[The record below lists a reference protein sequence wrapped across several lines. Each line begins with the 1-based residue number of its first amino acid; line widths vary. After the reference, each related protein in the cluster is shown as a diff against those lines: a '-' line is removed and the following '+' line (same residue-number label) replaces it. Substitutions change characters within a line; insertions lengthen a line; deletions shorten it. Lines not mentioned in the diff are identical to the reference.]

1 MEGRTVTATSD
12 IQQPALEAPLSEAV
26 PRRGARIWRRLLLAF
41 LVGLVLSLAAAT
53 AALVAWD
60 LGYEGRVLPGI
71 RVGTTDLAGLDR
83 AGATAALEAAYGE
96 YGEGRIVIHTIAGD
110 LPVPYSSFSRRLDV
124 DVLVDRALQAG
135 RSGSV
140 TDRAIGQV
148 RLALEGATL
157 TPTVSFDER
166 ALRAAIAAALEPL
179 EAPAVNAQIGVD
191 ETGVRILHSRP
202 GRAFDIPA
210 VQASVLAVIGSID
223 APPELPVEAPMI
235 AIAPDRSDEDVLH
248 AQKTATWLGKAVW
261 VKGAGGRWKIPA
273 AKVRGWITIEVAA
286 DGSLQPV
293 IDEAAIPKSLNKAK
307 KDIARK
313 PVSAQY
319 LRSKSGT
326 IVGVAAGRD
335 GRKLDIDATAA
346 AVVAELERRA
356 AGQAAAP
363 VKPVVVKRVPELT
376 TAEAT
381 KKAPLMTRLGSWQ
394 TYFPIGERNF
404 NGANIW
410 LPAQIIDGTVLK
422 PGQRFEW
429 WGALGPVTTARG
441 FGLGGFIAGDHTD
454 PTGAMGGG
462 MCSASTTL
470 FNAALRS
477 GLTIGARDNH
487 RYYIERY
494 PLGLDATVSSAQ
506 TMSFTNDMKTP
517 ILIRGFKIRGGG
529 SQGFVRFEIWGV
541 DDGRTVSI
549 SKPSVRNVRQATTN
563 TVYVNT
569 LRPGEREQTEYPA
582 NGMDVTVS
590 RVVRDR
596 NGKVIHRDSYFSPY
610 QLWNGRIEVGR

>member
-1 MEGRTVTATSD
+1 MTATSD
-12 IQQPALEAPLSEAV
+12 IQQPALEAPVSDAV
-26 PRRGARIWRRLLLAF
+26 PRNGARIWRRLLIAF
-41 LVGLVLSLAAAT
+41 IVGLVLSLAGAAT
-53 AALVAWD
+53 ALLAWD
-60 LGYEGRVLPGI
+60 VGYEGRVLPGV
-71 RVGTTDLAGLDR
+71 RVGSTDLSGLDR
-83 AGATAALEAAYGE
+83 ASAGAALEQAYAE
-96 YGEGRIVIHTIAGD
+96 YGQGKVVIHTIAGD
-110 LPVPYSSFSRRLDV
+110 LAVPYSAFSRRLDV
-124 DVLVDRALQAG
+124 DALVDRAL
-135 RSGSV
+135 RSGRDGSIA
-140 TDRAIGQV
+140 DRAVGQI
-148 RLALEGATL
+148 RLAMEGTAL
-157 TPTVSFDER
+157 TPTVTFDEA

-179 EAPAVNAQIGVD
+179 EAPAVDAQIGLD
-191 ETGVRILHSRP
+191 SRGVRIFHSRP
-202 GRAFDIPA
+202 GRTFDIPA
-210 VQASVLAVIGSID
+210 VQASVLATIGSIG
-223 APPELPVEAPMI
+223 APPELPVDAPMI
-235 AIAPDRSDEDVLH
+235 AIEPNRSDDDVDQ
-248 AQKTATWLGKAVW
+248 ARKAVTWLGKSIW
-261 VKGAGGRWKIPA
+261 VKGAGGRWKISA
-273 AKVRGWITIEVAA
+273 AKVRSWISIEVSA

-293 IDEAAIPKSLNKAK
+293 IDEAAIPKSLKKAK

-335 GRKLDIDATAA
+335 GRKLDVDATAA
-346 AVVAELERRA
+346 AIVAELERRA
-356 AGQAAAP
+356 VGQAAAA
-363 VKPVVVKRVPELT
+363 VKPVVVKRAPELT

-381 KKAPLMTRLGSWQ
+381 RKAPLMTRLGSWQ
-394 TYFPIGERNF
+394 TYFPIGERNYF
-404 NGANIW
+404 GANIW
-410 LPAQIIDGTVLK
+410 LPAQIIDGTVLR

-429 WGALGPVTTARG
+429 WSALGPVTTARG
-441 FGLGGFIAGDHTD
+441 FGLGGYIAGDHTD

-470 FNAALRS
+470 FNAALRA

-506 TMSFTNDMKTP
+506 TLSFTNDMKTP
-517 ILIRGFKIRGGG
+517 VLIRGVKLRGGG
-529 SQGFVRFEIWGV
+529 SQGFVRFEIWGI

-549 SKPSVRNVRQATTN
+549 SKPSLRNVRQATTN

-590 RVVRDR
+590 RVVRDA
-596 NGKVIHRDSYFSPY
+596 NGTVLHRDSYFSPY

>member
-12 IQQPALEAPLSEAV
+12 IQRPALEAPVSEAV
-26 PRRGARIWRRLLLAF
+26 PRKGARVWPRLLIGF
-41 LVGLVLSLAAAT
+41 LVGLVLALSAAA
-53 AALVAWD
+53 AALLAWD

-71 RVGTTDLAGLDR
+71 KVGTTDLSGLDR
-83 AGATAALEAAYGE
+83 AGATAALEGAYGE
-96 YGEGRIVIHTIAGD
+96 YGEGRVVIHTIGGD
-110 LPVPYSSFSRRLDV
+110 LSVPYSAFARRLDV
-124 DVLVDRALQAG
+124 DALVDRALQTG
-135 RSGSV
+135 RNGSI
-140 TDRAIGQV
+140 TDRAVGQV
-148 RLALEGATL
+148 RLAVEGTTL
-157 TPTVSFDER
+157 TPTVSFDKP
-166 ALRAAIAAALEPL
+166 ALRSAIAAALEPL
-179 EAPAVNAQIGVD
+179 EAPAVNALVGID
-191 ETGVRILHSRP
+191 ANGVRILHSRP

-210 VQASVLAVIGSID
+210 VQTGVLAVIGSVD
-223 APPELPVEAPMI
+223 APPELPVDAPMI
-235 AIAPDRSDEDVLH
+235 AIEPDRTDEDVRQV
-248 AQKTATWLGKAVW
+248 QKTATWLGKSVW

-273 AKVRGWITIEVAA
+273 AKVRSWITIEVAA
-286 DGSLQPV
+286 DGSLKPV
-293 IDEAAIPKSLNKAK
+293 IDEAAIPKALKQAK

-313 PVSAQY
+313 PVAAQY

-335 GRKLDIDATAA
+335 GRKLDTDATAA

-356 AGQAAAP
+356 AGQAATS

-381 KKAPLMTRLGSWQ
+381 RKAPLMTRLGSWQ

-429 WGALGPVTTARG
+429 WSALGPVTTARG
-441 FGLGGFIAGDHTD
+441 FGLGGYIAGDHTD

-470 FNAALRS
+470 FNAALRA
-477 GLTIGARDNH
+477 GLSIGARDNH

-506 TMSFTNDMKTP
+506 TLSFTNDMKTP

-529 SQGFVRFEIWGV
+529 SQGFVHFEIWGV

-549 SKPSVRNVRQATTN
+549 SKPSVRNVRQATTS

-569 LRPGEREQTEYPA
+569 LKPGVREQTEYPA

-590 RVVRDR
+590 RVVRNG
-596 NGKVIHRDSYFSPY
+596 NGKVIHRDSYSSPY
-610 QLWNGRIEVGR
+610 QLWNCRIEVGR

>member
-1 MEGRTVTATSD
+1 VTATSE
-12 IQQPALEAPLSEAV
+12 IQQPALEAPVSEAV
-26 PRRGARIWRRLLLAF
+26 PRSRARIWRRLFIAF
-41 LVGLVLSLAAAT
+41 LVGLVVALAGAAA
-53 AALVAWD
+53 ALLAWD
-60 LGYEGRVLPGI
+60 MGYEGRVLPGV
-71 RVGTTDLAGLDR
+71 RVGSTDLSGLDR
-83 AGATAALEAAYGE
+83 AAATSALQQAYGE
-96 YGEGRIVIHTIAGD
+96 YGEGQVVIHTIAGD
-110 LPVPYSSFSRRLDV
+110 AAVPYSAFSRRLDV
-124 DVLVDRALQAG
+124 DALVDRALQTG
-135 RSGSV
+135 RSGSPAE
-140 TDRAIGQV
+140 RALGEV
-148 RLALEGATL
+148 RLALDGTLL
-157 TPTVSFDER
+157 TPTVTFDEP

-179 EAPAVNAQIGVD
+179 EAPAIDAQIGVD
-191 ETGVRILHSRP
+191 SRGVRILHSRP
-202 GRAFDIPA
+202 GRTFDIPA
-210 VQASVLAVIGSID
+210 VQTGVLATIGSID
-223 APPELPVEAPMI
+223 APPELPVDAP
-235 AIAPDRSDEDVLH
+235 AIAVEPNRSDEDVVE
-248 AQKTATWLGKAVW
+248 ARKTITWLGKSVW

-273 AKVRGWITIEVAA
+273 ATVRSWIRIEVAV

-293 IDEAAIPKSLNKAK
+293 IDEAAIPKSLKKAK

-319 LRSKSGT
+319 LRSKAGT

-335 GRKLDIDATAA
+335 GRKLDTKATAA
-346 AVVAELERRA
+346 AIVAELERRA
-356 AGQAAAP
+356 TGQAAAA
-363 VKPVVVKRVPELT
+363 VKPVIVKRSPELT

-381 KKAPLMTRLGSWQ
+381 RKAPLMTRLGSWQ
-394 TYFPIGERNF
+394 TYFPIGERNYF
-404 NGANIW
+404 GANIW

-429 WGALGPVTTARG
+429 WSALGPVTTARG
-441 FGLGGFIAGDHTD
+441 FGLGGYIAGDHTD

-470 FNAALRS
+470 FNAALRA

-506 TMSFTNDMKTP
+506 TLSFTNDMKSP

-529 SQGFVRFEIWGV
+529 SQGFVRFEIWGI

-549 SKPSVRNVRQATTN
+549 SKPSIRNVRQATTN

-569 LRPGEREQTEYPA
+569 LKPGVREQTEYPA

-590 RVVRDR
+590 RVVRAA
-596 NGKVIHRDSYFSPY
+596 NGKVLHRDSYSSPY